1 MKSSDNKEEIN
12 SINKLK
18 HIDRGDKN
26 LLHKLEDA
34 NISLDY
40 SNLLISAMGHWL
52 SISAFSMLEDLFEDG
67 IIGPGKISDH
77 IGDAL
82 DLMFK
87 EFKSSMKKN
96 TYVIHG
102 SVEISSNQCISLIED
117 MKKNG
122 CRFFENLIF
131 SIFEEPVEL
140 TTAELVKRLSGGQTA
155 RNIDVVTGD
164 GHGHSIFNVEDLETI
179 NKYGLPKTE
188 KEFLEDEVLSK
199 LKEKNIIIDQEEE
212 NRDNLCDISI
222 GQYLDNGGK
231 LFIKGREGAVHEL
244 RNRDQLWEI
253 EPDLMARN
261 REEFLGI
268 PNYTNLVLKDN

>member
-1 MKSSDNKEEIN
+1 MKSSDNKEDIN
-12 SINKLK
+12 SMTE
-18 HIDRGDKN
+18 HRGAKN
-26 LLHKLEDA
+26 LLHKLEDG

-82 DLMFK
+82 ELMFK
-87 EFKSSMKKN
+87 EFKSSMKKQ
-96 TYVIHG
+96 TYVIQG
-102 SVEISSNQCISLIED
+102 SEEIPSNQCMSLIEN
-117 MKKNG
+117 MKKKG

-131 SIFEEPVEL
+131 SIFEEPLEL
-140 TTAELVKRLSGGQTA
+140 TTEELVKRLSCGKNI
-155 RNIDVVTGD
+155 RNLDVVTGD
-164 GHGHSIFNVEDLETI
+164 GHGHSIFNLEDLESI

-199 LKEKNIIIDQEEE
+199 LKEKNIIIEQEEE
-212 NRDNLCDISI
+212 INTHLCDISI

-231 LFIKGREGAVHEL
+231 LFIKGKEGVTYEL
-244 RNRDQLWEI
+244 RNRDHLWEI
-253 EPDLMARN
+253 EPELMAKN
-261 REEFLGI
+261 RDEFLGM
-268 PNYTNLVLKDN
+268 PNYTNLVMKND